1 VPLETYVRKFS
12 YMRFDPEG
20 MTTNPEIPFAK
31 SMPDYIMRW
40 LASRFLDVD
49 VQEELGILTPEV
61 RARKAAQEALMRGD
75 TPETNGGGNGH
86 SGNGHSNGGNGGGGA
101 SATAEPK
108 PAAEALTDEPPVRP
122 AKLAGLDLG
131 PACEQCGGMM
141 QRTGSCYTCTSCGNN
156 TGCG

>member
-75 TPETNGGGNGH
+75 APAPTEGNGNGTNGH
-86 SGNGHSNGGNGGGGA
+86 AKPSQP
-101 SATAEPK
+101 EPK

>member
-1 VPLETYVRKFS
+1 
-12 YMRFDPEG
+12 
-20 MTTNPEIPFAK
+20 
-31 SMPDYIMRW
+31 
-40 LASRFLDVD
+40 
-49 VQEELGILTPEV
+49 V

-75 TPETNGGGNGH
+75 APEPNGHAGNGH
-86 SGNGHSNGGNGGGGA
+86 AGNGGAG
-101 SATAEPK
+101 ATAEAPK

-122 AKLAGLDLG
+122 AKLVGLDLG

>member
-1 VPLETYVRKFS
+1 
-12 YMRFDPEG
+12 
-20 MTTNPEIPFAK
+20 
-31 SMPDYIMRW
+31 MPDYIMRW

-61 RARKAAQEALMRGD
+61 RARKAAQEALLRGD
-75 TPETNGGGNGH
+75 SPAPTEAGGSNGGNGH
-86 SGNGHSNGGNGGGGA
+86 TGNGHTGNGGGGA
-101 SATAEPK
+101 TAEAPK
-108 PAAEALTDEPPVRP
+108 PATEALTDEPPVRP
-122 AKLAGLDLG
+122 AKLVGLDLG

>member
-1 VPLETYVRKFS
+1 
-12 YMRFDPEG
+12 
-20 MTTNPEIPFAK
+20 
-31 SMPDYIMRW
+31 MRW

-75 TPETNGGGNGH
+75 APESNGGNGH
-86 SGNGHSNGGNGGGGA
+86 GSNGHTNGGNGGGGA
-101 SATAEPK
+101 TAEAPAR
-108 PAAEALTDEPPVRP
+108 PAAESLTDEPPVRP
-122 AKLAGLDLG
+122 AKLVGLDLG